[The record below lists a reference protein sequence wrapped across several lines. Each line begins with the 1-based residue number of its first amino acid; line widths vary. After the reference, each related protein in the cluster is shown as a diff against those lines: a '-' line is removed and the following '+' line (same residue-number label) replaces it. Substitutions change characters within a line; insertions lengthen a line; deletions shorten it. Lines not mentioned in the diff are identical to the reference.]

1 MPYLKPLLFTHL
13 VSISLLEKL
22 ILTMNAT
29 TTNACIE
36 LKDLKLLTQIGT
48 YGPGA
53 IIPKQHLLDLTLWI
67 DEKLVLITKDL
78 MENVFD
84 YDPLVIE
91 INRLAGDGHY
101 ETQERLMTRIV
112 EACSRYSEILSLE
125 IKLRKSP
132 VSAGSGSLGVR
143 LKVDQTTLDD
153 LRTAKFSA

>member
-1 MPYLKPLLFTHL
+1 M
-13 VSISLLEKL
+13 
-22 ILTMNAT
+22 

-36 LKDLKLLTQIGT
+36 LKDLKLQIQIGN

-67 DEKLVLITKDL
+67 ESTLVLISKDA

-91 INRLAGDGHY
+91 INRLAEDIHY

-112 EACSRYSEILSLE
+112 EACAQHPEIQSLE
-125 IKLRKSP
+125 ISLRKSP
-132 VSAGSGSLGVR
+132 VSVDSGSLGVR
-143 LKVDQTTLDD
+143 LSVNQKTLND
-153 LRTAKFSA
+153 LRASKLSS